1 MTTRIRDS
9 LERLSRDDRIGAA
22 RDPIHE
28 VTRLRAEN
36 EKLGGALAKLKVE
49 RQAVEDEL
57 ARLKRPPPRPPI
69 KPSGMDK
76 ATDAKGPEAGD
87 DKGGRLTRRRA
98 SQLDKLTIGATV
110 VVRAK
115 APVGSR
121 HKGYED
127 IVVEDLSLTP
137 TATRCRRERW
147 ETPDGET
154 IVAELDPGIVG
165 GYGPHLHRLVLALHF
180 SGQVACERIVA
191 LLDGMGVVISK
202 RQVVRLLTAKLET
215 FRAEDAAV
223 LKAGLG
229 GAYVTVDGAGARHAG
244 KSGYTTQFGSS
255 NFTAFRTG
263 PSKSRLAFLSRLCG
277 GASLWVGRLLRN
289 RLAINDAALDYMKG
303 RDLPQIVI
311 DKFAAHEARIFASS
325 GEWER
330 HVQAL
335 GLNELKVLPDPVLI
349 ASEAALWGAIHHQ
362 GLLQDTVIVSDDAG
376 LPGLDPGIRVG
387 VHGLCWVHAERLVH
401 KLIPV
406 NDKQRNAVEV
416 AKRMIWWF
424 YRCLKDYKRAPS
436 PEQAEVLRSRFDRIF
451 KRGRTGYATLDSLLK
466 RLHRHK
472 DELLRVLERPEIP
485 LNSRRMR
492 SIRPDQRLGKRHPR
506 LRHQEKNLRRNRQRK
521 GSRRARRHAGPR
533 QDLHEI
539 EIVVLRLRRRPTGNP
554 RTQNPRPRNP
564 RQARPRLSYAKLARE
579 FAPVTHGA
587 PQAIDFPGCG
597 P

>member
-1 MTTRIRDS
+1 MAARIPDS
-9 LERLSRDDRIGAA
+9 LERLSHDDLIGAA
-22 RDPIHE
+22 PDLIHE
-28 VTRLRAEN
+28 VTRLGAEN
-36 EKLGGALAKLKVE
+36 EKLVGALGRLRIEHQTVK
-49 RQAVEDEL
+49 DEL
-57 ARLKRPPPRPPI
+57 ARLKRLPPRPPH

-76 ATDAKGPEAGD
+76 ATEAKGPEGGGE
-87 DKGGRLTRRRA
+87 KGGRSTQRRG

-110 VVRAK
+110 VVSAQ
-115 APVGSR
+115 APAGSR

-127 IVVEDLSLTP
+127 IVVQDLSLTP
-137 TATRCRRERW
+137 TATRYRRERW

-154 IVAELDPGIVG
+154 IVVKAQAPAGSRHKGYEEIVVQDLSLKPKVTLYRRERWETPDGETVVAELDPGIVG

-180 SGQVACERIVA
+180 AGQMTCERIVA
-191 LLDGMGVVISK
+191 LLNGMDMVISK

-311 DKFAAHEARIFASS
+311 DKFAAHEARIFAST

-335 GLNELKVLPDPVLI
+335 ALGEAKVLPDPVLI

-387 VHGLCWVHAERLVH
+387 EHALCWVHAERLVH

-424 YRCLKDYKRAPS
+424 YRCLKDYKLAPGFEQTQLLRA
-436 PEQAEVLRSRFDRIF
+436 RFDRIF

-506 LRHQEKNLRRNRQRK
+506 LRHQEKNLRRNRQ
-521 GSRRARRHAGPR
+521 
-533 QDLHEI
+533 
-539 EIVVLRLRRRPTGNP
+539 
-554 RTQNPRPRNP
+554 
-564 RQARPRLSYAKLARE
+564 
-579 FAPVTHGA
+579 
-587 PQAIDFPGCG
+587 
-597 P
+597 